1 MMKNGLTALMVLLG
15 ALLLHEAAFAQE
27 TVELPIEELAK
38 ESVLPIFDKSESVK
52 NRSVVTKGK
61 IDLNLLYGLALTEPV
76 ANVSKF
82 GVSGYYNWDENNAI
96 GVLFFANSTGLSS
109 YAKQLEGEFPTQVKS
124 FSGAPMP
131 KSTLLVDYNSKAFY
145 GKMSLTKATVVNTTL
160 LGSLGLGMV
169 QYDNKSYPA
178 LAVGLGQ
185 KFYFSPH
192 WAVRFDLRLYA
203 NQAPIPFVA
212 PSATSYSERMT
223 YTTTLDAGLTYLF

>member
-1 MMKNGLTALMVLLG
+1 MKNGFTALMVLLA
-15 ALLLHEAAFAQE
+15 ALLLHNAAFAQE

-52 NRSVVTKGK
+52 NRNVVTKGK
-61 IDLNLLYGLALTEPV
+61 IDVNLLYGLSMTEPV

-96 GVLFFANSTGLSS
+96 GVLFFANSAGLST

-131 KSTLLVDYNSKAFY
+131 KSTLLVDYNAKAFY
-145 GKMSLTKATVVNTTL
+145 GKMSLTKSMVINTTL
-160 LGSLGLGMV
+160 LGSLGVGMV
-169 QYDNKSYPA
+169 AFDSKSYPA

-185 KFYFSPH
+185 KFYFSSH
-192 WAVRFDLRLYA
+192 WALRFDLRLFA
-203 NQAPIPFVA
+203 NEAPIPFVA
-212 PSATSYSERMT
+212 PSATSYDSRMT
-223 YTTTLDAGLTYLF
+223 FSTNLDAGLTYLF